1 MSQKKAKS
9 MKKGVPNFLLKTY
22 NIVME
27 LNSRIIKYISFDF
40 NNFQNPENDDII
52 GFTDKGNAF
61 VVKDQTKLSNE
72 ILPTHFKHHNFSS
85 FIRQLNMYGFKK
97 IRNVNNQNEF
107 SHYYFRRNMENL
119 LMNIPRRNGGVK
131 AKKEKSIKMKNQKV
145 KQIQDDIFDKFNSLK
160 QEIQNINLESN
171 FFSKQIEQF
180 QNTQSTLLESY
191 HSLFMEFSI
200 IKSKRQ
206 TYSELMCQ
214 LLFRLTNS
222 SQTDQ
227 IQNMV
232 QKFNKTNQNT
242 MSNGAGSSDNNNE
255 QNGGS
260 SKDDTNQSNGS
271 NPQLEEERIKSI

>member
-1 MSQKKAKS
+1 MIL
-9 MKKGVPNFLLKTY
+9 G
-22 NIVME
+22 
-27 LNSRIIKYISFDF
+27 IKFSNYQIYSFDF
-40 NNFQNPENDDII
+40 NNFQNPENEDII

-61 VVKDQTKLSNE
+61 VVKDQSKLSNE

-119 LMNIPRRNGGVK
+119 LVNIPRRNGGVK
-131 AKKEKSIKMKNQKV
+131 AKKEKSIKMKNNKV
-145 KQIQDDIFDKFNSLK
+145 KKIQEDLFEKYNSLK
-160 QEIQNINLESN
+160 QDIQNINIESN
-171 FFSKQIEQF
+171 FISKQVEQF
-180 QNTQSTLLESY
+180 QNTQSTLVESY
-191 HSLFMEFSI
+191 HSIFMEFSV

-206 TYSELMCQ
+206 TYNDLMCQ
-214 LLFRLTNS
+214 LLFKLTNASPNS
-222 SQTDQ
+222 SEQ

-232 QKFNKTNQNT
+232 QKFNNTNQNT

-271 NPQLEEERIKSI
+271 NPQLEEERIKSV

>member
-1 MSQKKAKS
+1 MSQKKTKS
-9 MKKGVPNFLLKTY
+9 MKKGVSNFLLKTY
-22 NIVME
+22 NIIME
-27 LNSRIIKYISFDF
+27 LNSRIIIYIQLII
-40 NNFQNPENDDII
+40 NNFQNPENQDII
-52 GFTDKGNAF
+52 DFTDKGNAF
-61 VVKDQTKLSNE
+61 VVKDQTKLSND

-107 SHYYFRRNMENL
+107 SHYYFRRNMEHL
-119 LMNIPRRNGGVK
+119 LINIARRNGGVK
-131 AKKEKSIKMKNQKV
+131 AKKEKSIQVKNSKV
-145 KQIQDDIFDKFNSLK
+145 KQIPKDFFDKFDQLK

-191 HSLFMEFSI
+191 HSLFMEFSF

-206 TYSELMCQ
+206 TYSDLICQ
-214 LLFRLTNS
+214 LLFRLTNA
-222 SQTDQ
+222 SQSDQ
-227 IQNMV
+227 ILNMV

-242 MSNGAGSSDNNNE
+242 MSNGTGSSDNNNE

-271 NPQLEEERIKSI
+271 NPQLEEERIKPV

>member
-1 MSQKKAKS
+1 MIL
-9 MKKGVPNFLLKTY
+9 G
-22 NIVME
+22 
-27 LNSRIIKYISFDF
+27 IKFSNYQIYSIDF
-40 NNFQNPENDDII
+40 NNLQNPENEDII
-52 GFTDKGNAF
+52 GFTEKGNAF

-107 SHYYFRRNMENL
+107 SHYYFRKNMENL
-119 LMNIPRRNGGVK
+119 LVNIPRRNGGVK
-131 AKKEKSIKMKNQKV
+131 PKKEKSIKLKNQKV
-145 KQIQDDIFDKFNSLK
+145 KQIQEELFEKYTTLK
-160 QEIQNINLESN
+160 QEIHNINIESN
-171 FFSKQIEQF
+171 FISKQIEQF

-191 HSLFMEFSI
+191 HSLFLEFSM

-206 TYSELMCQ
+206 TYSDLLCQ
-214 LLFRLTNS
+214 LLFRLTSTSPNDQ
-222 SQTDQ
+222 SQNN
-227 IQNMV
+227 I

-242 MSNGAGSSDNNNE
+242 MSNGTRSSDNNNE

-271 NPQLEEERIKSI
+271 NQQLEEDRIKAV